1 MALINDG
8 ESLTFLSIFGGRFE
22 KRLKEPTETSTWRT
36 TKDGK
41 SICVQQYRGVSGKIT
56 GLLKKT
62 HDYQGQVFTSLNI
75 TVDDGES
82 KFVISLPY
90 ESDLARTF
98 FQSMENIDYDKEV
111 VFTASESKNDKGKD
125 VTNLFISQDKKNV
138 ERKYTKKWQEANPGV
153 PSSPQWKKLM
163 YKNKEVWD
171 NTDEVLFFE
180 AIMAKIVAKLPQ
192 QQNAHTSASSTP
204 AANVVE
210 KVTNDDIPAYKPDS
224 KGNMVPDDEPV
235 TDDLPF

>member
-153 PSSPQWKKLM
+153 PSSPQWRKMM
-163 YKNKEVWD
+163 YKGKEVWD

-180 AIMAKIVAKLPQ
+180 DIMEKIVDKFPKQ
-192 QQNAHTSASSTP
+192 PNAPTSTP
-204 AANVVE
+204 NTPASNGAQKVVSG
-210 KVTNDDIPAYKPDS
+210 DIPAYRPDTN
-224 KGNMVPDDEPV
+224 GNMVPDDPSL
-235 TDDLPF
+235 DLPF

>member
-8 ESLTFLSIFGGRFE
+8 ESLTFLSVVDGKFE

-41 SICVQQYRGVSGKIT
+41 SICVQQYKGVSGKIT

-62 HDYQGQVFTSLNI
+62 HEHQGQVFTSLNI
-75 TVDDGES
+75 TIDDGEN
-82 KFVISLPY
+82 KFVVSLPY
-90 ESDLARTF
+90 DSGLTRTF

-111 VFTASESKNDKGKD
+111 VFTASKTKNEDGKE
-125 VTNLFISQDKKNV
+125 VTNIFIAHDKKNV

-153 PSSPQWKKLM
+153 PSSPPWKQIT
-163 YKNKEVWD
+163 YKGKQVWD
-171 NTDEVLFFE
+171 NSDEVAFFE

-192 QQNAHTSASSTP
+192 QPSTSSAATSAP
-204 AANVVE
+204 VG
-210 KVTNDDIPAYKPDS
+210 KVTNDDIPAYKSDS
-224 KGNMVPDDEPV
+224 NGNMASDDKPP